1 MRCTQTPPNPPTPQ
15 PPNPNPTQDFP
26 RFLATIIVG
35 SLAVGLLSGALLLFA
50 LSLFSNKLKHY
61 NSQLQISLTIVA
73 AYANFYFAEAVV
85 GASGIL
91 SLVLM
96 GCVCG
101 YGFWPMIVNVEQMR
115 GARQPKG

>member
-1 MRCTQTPPNPPTPQ
+1 M
-15 PPNPNPTQDFP
+15 
-26 RFLATIIVG
+26 
-35 SLAVGLLSGALLLFA
+35 GLLSGALLLFA